1 MAGKLCIVAG
11 GGRLPRLLIDACRQS
26 GRDFFVLALKGQA
39 DPEIVADVPHAWI
52 RMGAAGRGFAILKE
66 QGVTE
71 LVMAG
76 GVRRPSLLDLRPDMR
91 VMKFFARLGRKGIGD
106 DGLLRAVIDE
116 VEGEGYRVIGAHDL
130 LPALTADEGV
140 LGAVL
145 PDRQAQADIE
155 RGMAVLSALASADI
169 GQSVVVQQG
178 IVLGVEAVEGTD
190 ALIARCAGLKRDGPG
205 GVLVK
210 FSKRGQE
217 TRVDMATIG
226 PETISQVAAAGL
238 RGIAVGAGSTI
249 ILDVDELVRAADH
262 AGVFVVGVAHKP

>member
-11 GGRLPRLLIDACRQS
+11 GGRLPKLLIDACRES

-39 DPEIVADVPHAWI
+39 DPEIVEQVPHDWI

-66 QGVTE
+66 QGVEE

-76 GVRRPSLLDLRPDMR
+76 RVRRPSLLDLRPDMR

-106 DGLLRAVIDE
+106 DGLLRAVVDE
-116 VEGEGYRVIGAHDL
+116 VENEGYRVIGAHDI
-130 LPALTADEGV
+130 LPKLTATEGT
-140 LGAVL
+140 LGSIVPDDQARADIKRGIAVL
-145 PDRQAQADIE
+145 TA
-155 RGMAVLSALASADI
+155 LSDVDI
-169 GQSVVVQQG
+169 GQAVVVQQG

-190 ALIARCAGLKRDGPG
+190 ALIERCRALKRDGPG

-226 PETISQVAAAGL
+226 PETIRRAAAAGL
-238 RGIAVGAGSTI
+238 RGIAMGAGSTI
-249 ILDVDELVRAADH
+249 ILDVDQLVRAADA
-262 AGVFVVGVAHKP
+262 AGIFVIGVAEEK

>member
-11 GGRLPRLLIDACRQS
+11 GGRLPKLLIDACDKT

-39 DPEIVADVPHAWI
+39 DPGIVERVPHEWI
-52 RMGAAGRGFAILKE
+52 RMGAAGRVFTILKQ
-66 QGVTE
+66 QGIEE

-76 GVRRPSLLDLRPDMR
+76 RVRRPSLLDLRPDLR

-116 VEGEGYRVIGAHDL
+116 VEGEGYRVVGAHDL
-130 LPALTADEGV
+130 LPTLTAEA
-140 LGAVL
+140 GAIGGIE
-145 PDRQAQADIE
+145 PDQQAGDDIA
-155 RGMAVLSALASADI
+155 RGMAVLSAMSGVDI
-169 GQSVVVQQG
+169 GQAVVVQQG

-190 ALIARCAGLKRDGPG
+190 ALIERCKLLKRDGPG

-217 TRVDMATIG
+217 TRVDMPTIG
-226 PETISQVAAAGL
+226 PETIRHVAEAGL
-238 RGIAVGAGSTI
+238 RGVAVGAGSTI
-249 ILDVDELVRAADH
+249 VLDVEELARIADD
-262 AGVFVVGVAHKP
+262 AGIFVFGVAPGQ